1 MSAPNLMRNGQ
12 SVPLRPDLVSRL
24 RRLSD
29 RLRVPRTTL
38 VDQALREYL
47 AAVEGGRAAFQEI
60 K

>member
-1 MSAPNLMRNGQ
+1 VSAPNLVKDGKT
-12 SVPLRPDLVSRL
+12 VLIRPDLVSRL
-24 RRLSD
+24 RRIAD
-29 RLRVPRTTL
+29 RLHVPRTAL